1 MASSISQLRRTIAL
15 FSVIMAGALILAFA
29 PAAISADDDTTSIEG
44 FEPITISESMFQDLD
59 GLEDELDPMVMFM
72 IFTQLEELGEFDTD
86 LDEDSFHELESLDE
100 LNEHL
105 GGELAEPD
113 YLPSGF
119 SSDDAHFGATDA
131 GYASATIDV
140 DVALTITQLLD
151 LPPEWLPDPS
161 EHETVTMTVDIPEAG
176 MIGYRSSL
184 DRLMIGQIGLP
195 EKDIPDDVD
204 LDLLREAILDD
215 PRMPDELAD
224 QLGAIDDWEET
235 IPVPVPE
242 DATYED
248 LDFNGNPGF
257 TLTMD
262 EKGGIL
268 VWESDGTLHLVGGTI
283 DLDELREIAESMQ

>member
-1 MASSISQLRRTIAL
+1 MALNLTRFRRSIAL
-15 FSVIMAGALILAFA
+15 FSVMMAGALILALA
-29 PAAISADDDTTSIEG
+29 PAAISADDDTKSIEG
-44 FEPITISESMFQDLD
+44 FEPITISESMFQDRD

-72 IFTQLEELGEFDTD
+72 IFMQLEDLGEFDTN
-86 LDEDSFHELESLDE
+86 LDKDSFHELESLDE

-105 GGELAEPD
+105 GGELAEPG
-113 YLPSGF
+113 YLPDGF

-131 GYASATIDV
+131 GYASATINV
-140 DVALTITQLLD
+140 DVARTITRLLD

-161 EHETVTMTVDIPEAG
+161 EHETITMTVDIPEAG
-176 MIGYRSSL
+176 MIGYRAGL
-184 DRLMIGQIGLP
+184 DKLTIGQMGLP

-224 QLGAIDDWEET
+224 QLGAIDNWEET

-248 LDFNGNPGF
+248 LDFTGNPGF
-257 TLTMD
+257 SLTMD
-262 EKGGIL
+262 DEGAIL
-268 VWESDGTLHLVGGTI
+268 VWEADGTLHFVGGTI